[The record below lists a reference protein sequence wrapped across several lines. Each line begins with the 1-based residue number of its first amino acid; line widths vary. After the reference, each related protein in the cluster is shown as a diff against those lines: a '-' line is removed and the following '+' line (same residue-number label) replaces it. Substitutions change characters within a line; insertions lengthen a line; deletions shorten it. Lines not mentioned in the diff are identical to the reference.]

1 MCTYCGCESIEVI
14 GRFMAE
20 HTEIINAAGV
30 LRRACQAGDLAEVER
45 TADLLAGLLSP
56 HTTSEEVGLFTVMRR
71 DETFTEHIEDLCGE
85 HTTLDEQLAQVRA
98 GDLAAYPAFEELL
111 RHHIDREDNGLFP
124 AAAIALDGP
133 DWTEV
138 DETTPVGAATFHLH
152 TGDGTHEHG
161 HSHGD
166 GHTHADGHAHA
177 GDHSHDHP

>member
-30 LRRACQAGDLAEVER
+30 LRRACQRGDRAEVER
-45 TADLLAGLLSP
+45 AADRLAGLLSP
-56 HTTSEEVGLFTVMRR
+56 HTRAEEVGLFSVLRR
-71 DETFTEHIEDLCGE
+71 DEQFTDHIDLLCGE
-85 HTTLDEQLAQVRA
+85 HTTLDEQLARVRA
-98 GDLAAYPAFEELL
+98 GDHAAYPAFEDLL

-138 DETTPVGAATFHLH
+138 DETTPVGASTLPLHDHVATA
-152 TGDGTHEHG
+152 
-161 HSHGD
+161 
-166 GHTHADGHAHA
+166 HTHATADIDIDA
-177 GDHSHDHP
+177 GPGPRT